1 MKILVIGN
9 GFIATPIIQRLESE
23 GHEILV
29 YSRTMNERIHSE
41 QIMGDIFNVE
51 DFLKTLSW
59 KPQIIIHTAWI
70 TTPGIYRNDPSN
82 YKYAQFTT
90 DLAKYL
96 THTDVEHLII
106 LGTCAEYGHQYGPS
120 TAGVTKLSPSIL
132 YAQQKVAA
140 FKEAKEL
147 LEESKIRMTW
157 ARIFFP
163 YGPNQD
169 QKRLIPYLIRSLKNG
184 DPILLT
190 DTSSIHDWITTRDI
204 ASAISWAI
212 GNEVSLEID
221 IGTSFGFTNIELL
234 RTLAELLQKTDQLD
248 HRDFHSVGL
257 NETFIT
263 GKDSPLLKSGWLSSD
278 SLSAGLE
285 WVLGS

>member
-9 GFIATPIIQRLESE
+9 GFIAIPIIQRLDSE

-29 YSRTMNERIHSE
+29 YSRTISERIHSE
-41 QIMGDIFNVE
+41 QVMGDIFNFG

-70 TTPGIYRNDPSN
+70 TTSSIYRNDPSN

-90 DLAKYL
+90 DLAEYL

-106 LGTCAEYGHQYGPS
+106 LGTCAEYGHQHGPS

-140 FKEAKEL
+140 FNAAKEFL
-147 LEESKIRMTW
+147 DGSKIRVTW
-157 ARIFFP
+157 ARIFYP

-169 QKRLIPYLIRSLKNG
+169 PKRLIPHLIHSLKNG

-190 DTSSIHDWITTRDI
+190 DTSSIRDWITTRDI
-204 ASAISWAI
+204 ASAISWVIKKEAP
-212 GNEVSLEID
+212 LEID
-221 IGTSFGFTNIELL
+221 VGTSFGYTNLELL
-234 RTLAELLQKTDQLD
+234 TTLAELLQKTDQLD
-248 HRDFHSVGL
+248 HANFHSIEL
-257 NETFIT
+257 NEAYIA
-263 GKDSPLLKSGWLSSD
+263 GKDSPLFKSGWLPSD

-285 WVLGS
+285 WVLDS

>member
-23 GHEILV
+23 GHELLI
-29 YSRTMNERIHSE
+29 YSRTIRARIHS
-41 QIMGDIFNVE
+41 QQVIGDIFNFE

-70 TTPGIYRNDPSN
+70 ATAGIYRNDPSN
-82 YKYAQFTT
+82 HKYAHFTT
-90 DLAKYL
+90 DLAAYL

-120 TAGVTKLSPSIL
+120 TAGVTKLSPNIL

-140 FKEAKEL
+140 FEAAKVFL
-147 LEESKIRMTW
+147 VGSKIRMTW
-157 ARIFFP
+157 ARIFYP
-163 YGPNQD
+163 YGPGQD

-190 DTSSIHDWITTRDI
+190 DTSSNHDWITTRDI
-204 ASAISWAI
+204 ASAISWVI
-212 GNEVSLEID
+212 EKEVPLEVD
-221 IGTSFGFTNIELL
+221 IGTSFGFTNLELL
-234 RTLAELLQKTDQLD
+234 TTLAGLLQKTDQLD
-248 HRDFHSVGL
+248 HLDFDSIGL
-257 NETFIT
+257 TEAFVA
-263 GKDSPLLKSGWLSSD
+263 GKDSPLFKSGWMSSD
-278 SLSAGLE
+278 SLSVGLQ
-285 WVLGS
+285 WILDS

>member
-29 YSRTMNERIHSE
+29 YSRTMSERIHSE
-41 QIMGDIFNVE
+41 QVLGDIFKFR

-82 YKYAQFTT
+82 YKYAQFTA
-90 DLAKYL
+90 DLANYL
-96 THTDVEHLII
+96 NHTDVEHLII

-120 TAGVTKLSPSIL
+120 TAGVTKLSPSNL

-140 FKEAKEL
+140 FESAKDF
-147 LEESKIRMTW
+147 LEGSKVRMTW
-157 ARIFFP
+157 ARIYYP

-169 QKRLIPYLIRSLKNG
+169 QRRLIPYLIHSLKNRI
-184 DPILLT
+184 PILLT
-190 DTSSIHDWITTRDI
+190 DTSSLHDWITTQDI
-204 ASAISWAI
+204 ASAISWVI
-212 GNEVSLEID
+212 ENEVLLEVD
-221 IGTSFGFTNIELL
+221 VGTTFGFTNLELL
-234 RTLAELLQKTDQLD
+234 TTLAELLRVTDPLIN
-248 HRDFHSVGL
+248 L
-257 NETFIT
+257 NSDSFEANEVFIA
-263 GKDSPLLKSGWLSSD
+263 GKDSPLIKSGWVPSD
-278 SLSAGLE
+278 SLHTGLE
-285 WVLGS
+285 WILGS